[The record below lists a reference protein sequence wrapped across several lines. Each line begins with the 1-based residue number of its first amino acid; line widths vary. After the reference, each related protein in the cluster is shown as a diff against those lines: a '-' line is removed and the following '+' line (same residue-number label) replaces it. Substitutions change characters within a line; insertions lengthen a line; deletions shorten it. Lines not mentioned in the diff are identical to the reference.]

1 MEQSK
6 LEEIKDEV
14 LYAVKNHLFDTL
26 EFENKVQEWFYGDEN
41 RFQEE
46 EIKTF
51 NLINNAIKSEKPINL
66 TLNALYFMFLN
77 MVARLTS
84 DLNFNIK
91 SDYFKTMK
99 KYGIVK
105 HFKYIGNDIYLT
117 DNLDIEVKF
126 TPLTKASNILE
137 NFPYA
142 KDFQL
147 RERNCHYHSML
158 ISQMFKNKNVNVVT
172 GNVSSINKDAN
183 FVHSWVE
190 VKTTSGRVKVIDFN
204 LNVIF
209 YQEDYYRLRNV
220 EVLSK
225 ISREELAYLIE
236 NDVLGNGGYLEGL
249 EYKILLLYFDD
260 IMKILK
266 DMPKE
271 KLSKKTNVPQLGGE

>member
-1 MEQSK
+1 MEK
-6 LEEIKDEV
+6 FKIEEIKDEV
-14 LYAVKNHLFDTL
+14 LFAVKNHLFDTL
-26 EFENKVQEWFYGDEN
+26 EFENKVQEWFYGDED

-46 EIKTF
+46 ETKTF

-91 SDYFKTMK
+91 SDYFKNMK

-126 TPLTKASNILE
+126 TTLTKASNILE

-172 GNVSSINKDAN
+172 GNVSSINEDAK

-204 LNVIF
+204 LNAIF
-209 YQEDYYRLRNV
+209 YKEDYYRLRNI

-225 ISREELAYLIE
+225 ISREKLEYLIK
-236 NDVLGNGGYLEGL
+236 NNILGDAGYLQGI
-249 EYKILLLYFDD
+249 EYKVLLLYFDD
-260 IMKILK
+260 IMEILK
-266 DMPKE
+266 DIPKE
-271 KLSKKTNVPQLGGE
+271 KLSKKTHTPQLGGE